1 MGYDLHVSPPRA
13 LHGAIEMQENL
24 ETTTTAPA
32 TPVAPRTNRLE
43 LVKELP
49 RGSIGVVYKAK
60 SPQQER
66 FVALRKFEVP
76 EWLDDVKDLLKKIVT
91 DAKVASTIEH
101 PNIARLNTC
110 GYKEFT
116 VFMTS
121 EFVEGQTLKDL
132 MASRQPEL
140 SEVLSLT
147 KQFCAALDCALDKG
161 VFHHFLNPSNIKV
174 TPDGTLRV
182 LDFGLLR
189 HKDVLSHTPAK
200 KLENQPYLSPEQVR
214 HNPPDRAS
222 NMFSAAAIIYQMYT
236 ARSPFAGK
244 HLGEVDRNITELN
257 PNPLNVAHPRVP
269 EAISRVILKG
279 LSKSPAERFQSGKE
293 LFAALEAATKSDP
306 GRPVSATSSRPAA
319 QSGPGASQTIKV
331 VPSISASQTIRPA
344 SSPSASQMVKAVPS
358 PSASQTI
365 RAVPSPSASQSIK
378 IASTTSTLAPGTTRV
393 TMAPAAPK
401 IAVKTANH
409 WKLVAVVV
417 AGLVVVVGL
426 AMIFQRHPEETPAE
440 NAQVAPAPLKPGTPS
455 TGGSLSTP
463 IIEHTAQPR
472 PGKGE
477 KAHHVEAVPVVASPT
492 DGLLA
497 VTSFPEGAAVEIEG
511 RGAVSGETPLM
522 VGSLISG
529 TYKITVSRQGYA
541 TETRSVQVTAGNR
554 TSLDVRLAPMKGTV
568 TITGSPA
575 GASIFINGKDTG
587 KVTPAEFVLD
597 PAVQGILVRKAGYLD
612 ATTVIKLAAG
622 QSVSY
627 APSLMAAGRT
637 DNIKVVGGM
646 GKLFGG
652 GATQG
657 MARIEIKTEPKGA
670 KVTINGTT
678 LPKTTPME
686 IQVEAG
692 NYDITIQ
699 KEGYQPYH
707 ENKIIGM
714 EERVKIDQVLP
725 R

>member
-1 MGYDLHVSPPRA
+1 
-13 LHGAIEMQENL
+13 MQENL

-32 TPVAPRTNRLE
+32 TPVAPRTDRLE

-214 HNPPDRAS
+214 HNLPDRAS

-269 EAISRVILKG
+269 EAISRVILKA
-279 LSKSPAERFQSGKE
+279 LSKSPTDRFQSGKE
-293 LFAALEAATKSDP
+293 LFAALEAATKVDP
-306 GRPVSATSSRPAA
+306 GRSVSATASRPAV
-319 QSGPGASQTIKV
+319 QSGPPVSQAGRV
-331 VPSISASQTIRPA
+331 APSVSASQTIRPVPP
-344 SSPSASQMVKAVPS
+344 PSASQMVKAVPP

-365 RAVPSPSASQSIK
+365 KAVPSPSASQAIK
-378 IASTTSTLAPGTTRV
+378 IASTTSTIAPGTTRV
-393 TMAPAAPK
+393 TVAPATPK
-401 IAVKTANH
+401 IAVKTSNH

-417 AGLVVVVGL
+417 GGLVLVVGL
-426 AMIFQRHPEETPAE
+426 AMIFQRHPEETPTE
-440 NAQVAPAPLKPGTPS
+440 NAQTVPATSKPGAPATSGN
-455 TGGSLSTP
+455 LSTP
-463 IIEHTAQPR
+463 VIEHTAQPR
-472 PGKGE
+472 PGKAE
-477 KAHHVEAVPVVASPT
+477 KARHVEAAPVAVTAT

-497 VTSFPEGAAVEIEG
+497 VTSFPEGATVEIEG
-511 RGAVSGETPLM
+511 RGAQAGQTPLM
-522 VGSLISG
+522 VGSLASG
-529 TYKITVSRQGYA
+529 TYKITVSRAGYA
-541 TETRSVQVTAGNR
+541 PETRSVQITAGNR
-554 TSLDVRLAPMKGTV
+554 TSMDVRLTPVKGTISV
-568 TITGSPA
+568 TGSPT
-575 GASIFINGKDTG
+575 GASVFINGKDTG
-587 KVTPAEFVLD
+587 KVTPAEFTLD
-597 PAVQGILVRKAGYLD
+597 PETESIVVRKAGYLD
-612 ATTVIKLAAG
+612 ATTEIKLAAG

-627 APSLMAAGRT
+627 APSLLAAGRT
-637 DNIKVVGGM
+637 DNIKVVGGGM

-652 GATQG
+652 GNSTQG
-657 MARIEIKTEPKGA
+657 MARIEIKTDPKGA
-670 KVTINGTT
+670 KVTINGTA
-678 LPKTTPME
+678 LAKTTPLE

-699 KEGYQPYH
+699 KEGYQPFH
-707 ENKIIGM
+707 QNSIIGM
-714 EERVKIDQVLP
+714 EDRVKIDKVLA